1 MRIAYLWILLWYV
14 GFALCTQEVF
24 WEQSEAN
31 QLLVYQ
37 CDSGFVYR
45 ICNSDGSWEDAVD
58 RDCKEKKTLV
68 YRGVF
73 HGLPIEPP
81 RLIKSLPNDMDM
93 TCLPTSSMTFT
104 FSQSGMHRGD
114 GSGFLQTDRQ
124 QIQLDAIPWRCTGS
138 TCSLSFANL
147 LPLDELIY
155 VHLDK
160 RFFVS
165 AYNVSL
171 DKPIDLLFQTQ
182 PQECNT
188 EMIREGATTHHCQ
201 CMNVE

>member
-1 MRIAYLWILLWYV
+1 
-14 GFALCTQEVF
+14 
-24 WEQSEAN
+24 
-31 QLLVYQ
+31 
-37 CDSGFVYR
+37 
-45 ICNSDGSWEDAVD
+45 
-58 RDCKEKKTLV
+58 
-68 YRGVF
+68 
-73 HGLPIEPP
+73 
-81 RLIKSLPNDMDM
+81 MDM

-201 CMNVE
+201 CMNVEDSCTCECGSVTMHRVL

>member
-1 MRIAYLWILLWYV
+1 
-14 GFALCTQEVF
+14 
-24 WEQSEAN
+24 
-31 QLLVYQ
+31 
-37 CDSGFVYR
+37 
-45 ICNSDGSWEDAVD
+45 
-58 RDCKEKKTLV
+58 
-68 YRGVF
+68 
-73 HGLPIEPP
+73 
-81 RLIKSLPNDMDM
+81 MDM

-124 QIQLDAIPWRCTGS
+124 QIQLDAIPWCCTGS

-171 DKPIDLLFQTQ
+171 DKPVDLLFQTQ

-188 EMIREGATTHHCQ
+188 EMIREGAATHHCQ
-201 CMNVE
+201 CMNVEDSCTCECGSVAMHRVL